1 LSSFNLFKSLSSKL
15 RDATNFIETFFKK
28 FESDVERLTSRF
40 AIKMKKI
47 FGFLLLALSVACLHG
62 EPDVKVKVG
71 EVGLLQY
78 LKGLY
83 PLKSEVEALK
93 KQIEVLKTSPHRA
106 ILSCTTKY
114 TPCALGGGKHHK
126 LEFLDRQRIECGEN
140 EVLRKFRFVRCDTN
154 TARYQFDCCTIH
166 VSV

>member
-1 LSSFNLFKSLSSKL
+1 
-15 RDATNFIETFFKK
+15 
-28 FESDVERLTSRF
+28 
-40 AIKMKKI
+40 MKKI

-93 KQIEVLKTSPHRA
+93 KQIETLKTSPLRA

-114 TPCALGGGKHHK
+114 TPCALA
-126 LEFLDRQRIECGEN
+126 LAVEYLDRQRIECGKN